1 MGKEVSQTCAFSSA
15 AAFSDVIPLIQSP
28 GLAGTLPQGRPLR
41 YGMNPDGES
50 GEFAMVVVGRLTG
63 QEYCHTPHDP
73 AFMET
78 AKARGFKIMEDAV
91 LGEAPWL

>member
-1 MGKEVSQTCAFSSA
+1 V
-15 AAFSDVIPLIQSP
+15 PLPFQ
-28 GLAGTLPQGRPLR
+28 
-41 YGMNPDGES
+41 
-50 GEFAMVVVGRLTG
+50 
-63 QEYCHTPHDP
+63 DP